1 MKSNATAREEEVRRF
16 PDRYIASVKA
26 PDGRLLRS
34 SGEMRDAFRAHFR
47 DRFARCTDLPLR
59 EFRSYLADFPR
70 LGAAEAA
77 SCEGV
82 VTECEVRDAL
92 KQVGLNKSPGL
103 DGLPYEVYLRMSH
116 MFVPI
121 LTDMFNHWFAQG
133 AIPGSVTKGVITL
146 LKKGGRHVWEGLD
159 DYRPIT
165 LLNTELKILARVLA
179 NRLQLVISDLIG
191 PEQTYAVKG
200 RSIQDNLHL
209 IREVLEGIKDDTE
222 AALISLDQSKAFD
235 RVDHRFLATVLETA
249 GFEPGFR
256 RWISMMYHNPQAVVQ
271 VNGRRSRVFAIERSV
286 RPGCPLSPLLYVLA
300 LEPLLRRLRDEGANP
315 ALRGVPFAGPLSAR
329 VSAFADDITVF
340 VSRRLDIKAVKK
352 AVGEYERIA
361 GAKVNFD
368 KSEGLRLGAWTGSNT
383 LPGPFRWSDGPIRIL
398 GVWFGPDLQLER
410 NWSEV
415 QAKVNAQVG
424 IWLSRRLSLKG
435 RAEVCAGYVF
445 PLILYRLAVLPL
457 PKAHRL
463 ALQRSLTRLVWGGAR
478 PMVRRQV
485 CIQRTRNG
493 GLGVPDLESHWLAER
508 LAYLGRSLTGDS
520 VWRRKASRTFPRL
533 KSDPKAEGRRR
544 SLGETLFVRE
554 CRKALRNLLGSSDL
568 SRPRKELYRELV
580 VGSAS
585 DPLSERGGWTEIHSH
600 WNWAPGSSFLNNS
613 EFSLTWRL
621 VRNALPLLSLNF
633 RAGLADM
640 PDCTRCGSGLE
651 ETAVHAFYYC
661 ERVRP
666 FWDHV
671 GEWTARIEPKQLVL
685 LDVGYVVDNVL
696 PPFHGEKR
704 MVFLAILAVARMV
717 IWTTRNKGLYDDA
730 NFSHRDL
737 VLYFQHQLRV
747 KIRCDRK
754 RLDRITFSKR
764 WVNAASLVVRK
775 GAMLESSFPPLP
787 THGVYGTGP

>member
-1 MKSNATAREEEVRRF
+1 MGAVTGNRWWVSLKHRIRDFATKYGRQLNLDRTAEAKSIDDRLSRAVAGGDSLGVELARRDLERESSERYKGFVVRSRLKRVLNEAVKSNATAREEEVRRF
-16 PDRYIASVKA
+16 PDRYIASVKT
-26 PDGRLLRS
+26 PYGRLLRS
-34 SGEMRDAFRAHFR
+34 GREIRDAFRAHFR
-47 DRFARCTDLPLR
+47 DLFARCTDLPLR
-59 EFRSYLADFPR
+59 GFRSYLADFPR

-191 PEQTYAVKG
+191 PEQTFAMKG

-222 AALISLDQSKAFD
+222 SALISLDQSTAFD
-235 RVDHRFLATVLETA
+235 RVDHRFLASVLETA
-249 GFEPGFR
+249 GFKPEFC
-256 RWISMMYHNPQAVVQ
+256 RWISMMYHN
-271 VNGRRSRVFAIERSV
+271 
-286 RPGCPLSPLLYVLA
+286 
-300 LEPLLRRLRDEGANP
+300 
-315 ALRGVPFAGPLSAR
+315 
-329 VSAFADDITVF
+329 
-340 VSRRLDIKAVKK
+340 
-352 AVGEYERIA
+352 
-361 GAKVNFD
+361 
-368 KSEGLRLGAWTGSNT
+368 
-383 LPGPFRWSDGPIRIL
+383 
-398 GVWFGPDLQLER
+398 LQLER

-415 QAKVNAQVG
+415 HAKVNAQVG

-435 RAEVCAGYVF
+435 RAEACAAYVF

-463 ALQRSLTRLVWGGAR
+463 ALQRSLSRLLWGSAR

-493 GLGVPDLESHWLAER
+493 ILGMPDLESHWLAER
-508 LAYLGRSLTGDS
+508 LAYLGHVLTGDS

-533 KSDPKAEGRRR
+533 NSDPKAEGRRR
-544 SLGETLFVRE
+544 PLGEALFVRE

-568 SRPRKELYRELV
+568 SWPRKELYRELV

-585 DPLSERGGWTEIHSH
+585 DPLSERHGWTAEEIRSH
-600 WNWAPGSSFLNNS
+600 WNWAPGSSFLNNP

-621 VRNALPLLSLNF
+621 ELQGGPGR
-633 RAGLADM
+633 
-640 PDCTRCGSGLE
+640 
-651 ETAVHAFYYC
+651 HA
-661 ERVRP
+661 
-666 FWDHV
+666 
-671 GEWTARIEPKQLVL
+671 
-685 LDVGYVVDNVL
+685 
-696 PPFHGEKR
+696 
-704 MVFLAILAVARMV
+704 
-717 IWTTRNKGLYDDA
+717 
-730 NFSHRDL
+730 
-737 VLYFQHQLRV
+737 
-747 KIRCDRK
+747 
-754 RLDRITFSKR
+754 
-764 WVNAASLVVRK
+764 
-775 GAMLESSFPPLP
+775 
-787 THGVYGTGP
+787 